1 MRDLVGILNSGRDAL
16 HGFLSLAKQWATCHV
31 PSLAMDLA
39 TKLDEDL
46 AISAPLPSDFRRHIL
61 RLSKEVE
68 P

>member
-1 MRDLVGILNSGRDAL
+1 M